1 MIRGIDHWT
10 IFLITVF
17 IPLRYLSDEG
27 SGAKLRVTENR
38 CVLFNSLTYLYLAL
52 LPQYWALYAKV
63 DSTPTFI
70 YLFIIYIC
78 TYIYCRQ
85 VTPSGGTCS
94 VLFYFVY
101 LFLLIYLSGT
111 KYTTSVDEIVEF
123 CKGLQAK
130 CGAYLSFFQYETK
143 NRLNIGM
150 DVDLAGVRSTHF

>member
-17 IPLRYLSDEG
+17 IPLQYLSDEG
-27 SGAKLRVTENR
+27 
-38 CVLFNSLTYLYLAL
+38 VLFNSLTYVYLAL
-52 LPQYWALYAKV
+52 LPQHWALYAKV

-70 YLFIIYIC
+70 YLFIICIC

-85 VTPSGGTCS
+85 VTSSGGTCS
-94 VLFYFVY
+94 VLFCFVY